1 METYY
6 VLSNKYTAKEDSS
19 VRKAKENKKMLL
31 SNSAICGEKKIKK
44 FIKNQELI
52 AFQIISLK

>member
-6 VLSNKYTAKEDSS
+6 ILSNKYTAKENSS

-31 SNSAICGEKKIKK
+31 SNSAICGTKKKKIK
-44 FIKNQELI
+44 NH
-52 AFQIISLK
+52 

>member
-6 VLSNKYTAKEDSS
+6 VLSNKYTAKENSS

-31 SNSAICGEKKIKK
+31 SNSAICGKK
-44 FIKNQELI
+44 KNH
-52 AFQIISLK
+52 